1 MCKCNGKEGNK
12 KLFLI
17 QYYLAEFYFLLA
29 DEIGARIIYP
39 PPYKCRPG
47 RTAPSPSLATPLLLA
62 DEIGARVRC
71 MISANDQL
79 GVRTNL

>member
-39 PPYKCRPG
+39 PP
-47 RTAPSPSLATPLLLA
+47 PL
-62 DEIGARVRC
+62 
-71 MISANDQL
+71 ISA
-79 GVRTNL
+79 VRGGLPLPLPRYATATR